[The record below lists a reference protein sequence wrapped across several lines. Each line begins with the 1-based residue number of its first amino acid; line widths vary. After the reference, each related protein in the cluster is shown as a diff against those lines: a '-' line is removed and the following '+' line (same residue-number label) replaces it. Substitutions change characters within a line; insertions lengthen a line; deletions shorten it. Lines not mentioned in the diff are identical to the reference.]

1 MVLVRF
7 YPVYSKVDYGIW
19 AIIYIF
25 KPDFPQTSL
34 NNQTHPKVA
43 TFTKEVTEGYSAA
56 LTCIVSDQD
65 NDPNDQKWRTDE
77 DTYIVGGNHPGV

>member
-1 MVLVRF
+1 MGN
-7 YPVYSKVDYGIW
+7 Y
-19 AIIYIF
+19 IYF
-25 KPDFPQTSL
+25 QTGFSSL

-77 DTYIVGGNHPGV
+77 DTYIVGGNHPGACVDSDCAILSGTWGQY